1 MAYELLGKNFTPADV
16 EPKVTG
22 RAKYAEDFRVDGM
35 VFCRLL
41 MSPVPHGRVA
51 RIDTSKAEA
60 MPGVVG
66 ILTADEVPSH
76 PMNPIL
82 SNELLFVGQPILAVA
97 AVGETQAMDA
107 IEAIEMDI
115 EPLEFIVDPLESLY
129 PGGPNARGDGNSA
142 TRGMPIRTIK
152 WTARDFAA
160 ESEDSLPVG
169 EEVFEEWSYGDLEA
183 GFTDAALV
191 LDETFVTAANS
202 HHSMEPRTNMAYW
215 DGGRCHLFGS
225 TQSQSFILPELAR
238 LMNVPEEDIR
248 LVAEYCGGG
257 FGSKGHAYPL
267 MAIPALL
274 SRKIDRPV
282 MMRVSRA
289 EEYFLGVARAGFQGR
304 IRLGFRADGRILS
317 ADLRVVQD
325 GGPTDGFFDFRSAA
339 EYVATVLTP
348 VAMRTRGVPVH
359 TNTIPR
365 GPQRGPGQNQ
375 IAAAVEPILDKAA
388 RQLVL
393 DRLDVRKINAPHHDS
408 VVEGRQV
415 PVTSAY
421 LVEALEKGA
430 AAFNWEEKRARSGQR
445 NGSKVRGVAIGQGF
459 HNGSFAG
466 FDGLV
471 RLTPEGRLHIHTGVG
486 NLGTYSHTATSRVAA
501 EVLKCGWGNCVVERG
516 DTNRYLPF
524 NSGQFGSNTS
534 GTQTRTAYAAA
545 VDAVEKLK
553 ALAALDLGG
562 EAGDYDIGDE
572 KVFRRDDPSVAL
584 TYRQAAQR
592 AIEIGG
598 RYDGHE
604 IPDNLN
610 AVTQRAVA
618 GLAGTGL
625 VGVARDQLELG
636 GVVPALAVGFME
648 IDLDIETG
656 SYEILDYVG
665 VVDCGTVIHPQG
677 LATQIKGGA
686 VMGIGLATLERI
698 IYDPQNGL
706 PGNVGLY
713 QAKPPSYLDVPANM
727 QWDAVDQP
735 DFNNPVGVKGIGE
748 PVMGAAASA
757 LVCAISDALG
767 GHYFNRTP
775 IVADMIVNAV
785 SGREQSHRRLQVS
798 TA

>member
-1 MAYELLGKNFTPADV
+1 MAYELLGKDFIPADV

-41 MSPVPHGRVA
+41 MSPVPRGRVT
-51 RIDTSKAEA
+51 RIDAGRAEA

-82 SNELLFVGQPILAVA
+82 SNEPLYVGQPILAVA
-97 AVGETQAMDA
+97 AVDETTAMDA
-107 IEAIEMDI
+107 IEAIDVEI
-115 EPLEFIVDPLESLY
+115 EPLEYVIDPLDSLY
-129 PGGPNARGDGNSA
+129 PGGPNARSDGNSA
-142 TRGMPIRTIK
+142 TRGVPVRTIK
-152 WTARDFAA
+152 WTAANFAD
-160 ESEDSLPVG
+160 EPDDSLPIG
-169 EEVFEEWSYGDLEA
+169 EEVLEEWSYGDLDA
-183 GFTDAALV
+183 GFQDADLV
-191 LDETFVTAANS
+191 LDESFVTAGNS

-215 DGGRCHLFGS
+215 EDGRCHLFAS
-225 TQSQSFILPELAR
+225 SQSQSFILPELAR
-238 LMNVPEEDIR
+238 LMDVPEENIR

-274 SRKIDRPV
+274 SRKIGRPV

-289 EEYFLGVARAGFQGR
+289 DEYFLGIARGGFQGR
-304 IRLGFRADGRILS
+304 IRLGFRADGRILA
-317 ADLRVVQD
+317 ADLRTVQD
-325 GGPTDGFFDFRSAA
+325 GGPTEGFFDFRSAA
-339 EYVATVLTP
+339 EHVAVVLTP

-375 IAAAVEPILDKAA
+375 MAAAVEPILDKAA
-388 RQLVL
+388 QELGV
-393 DRLDVRKINAPHHDS
+393 DRLDIRKINAPRHDS

-421 LVEALEKGA
+421 MVEALDQGA
-430 AAFNWEEKRARSGQR
+430 AAFNWQEKRTRSGQR
-445 NGSKVRGVAIGQGF
+445 DGSKVRGVAIGQGF

-501 EVLKCGWGNCVVERG
+501 EVLKCSWENCVVERG
-516 DTNRYLPF
+516 DTNRHLPF

-534 GTQTRTAYAAA
+534 GTQTRTTYAAA
-545 VDAVEKLK
+545 MDAVEKLK
-553 ALAALDLGG
+553 AIAAMDLGG
-562 EAGDYDIGDE
+562 DSEDYDLGDE
-572 KVFRRDDPSVAL
+572 KVFRRSDPTVAL
-584 TYRQAAQR
+584 TYPAAARR
-592 AIEIGG
+592 AIELGG

-604 IPDNLN
+604 VPENLN
-610 AVTQRAVA
+610 SVTKRAVA
-618 GLAGTGL
+618 GLAGAGL
-625 VGVARDQLELG
+625 VGVARDQLELP
-636 GVVPALAVGFME
+636 GVVPALAVGFIE
-648 IDLDIETG
+648 IELDEETG
-656 SYEILDYVG
+656 KYEILDYVG
-665 VVDCGTVIHPQG
+665 VTDCGTVLHPQG

-686 VMGIGLATLERI
+686 VMGIGFAALERI

-706 PGNVGLY
+706 PGNMGLY
-713 QAKPPSYLDVPANM
+713 QAKPPSYLDVPATM
-727 QWDAVDQP
+727 QWGAVDQP

-757 LVCAISDALG
+757 LICAISDALG

-775 IVADMIVNAV
+775 VVSDMIVNAA

>member
-1 MAYELLGKNFTPADV
+1 MG
-16 EPKVTG
+16 
-22 RAKYAEDFRVDGM
+22 
-35 VFCRLL
+35 
-41 MSPVPHGRVA
+41 
-51 RIDTSKAEA
+51 
-60 MPGVVG
+60 
-66 ILTADEVPSH
+66 
-76 PMNPIL
+76 
-82 SNELLFVGQPILAVA
+82 
-97 AVGETQAMDA
+97 
-107 IEAIEMDI
+107 
-115 EPLEFIVDPLESLY
+115 
-129 PGGPNARGDGNSA
+129 
-142 TRGMPIRTIK
+142 
-152 WTARDFAA
+152 
-160 ESEDSLPVG
+160 
-169 EEVFEEWSYGDLEA
+169 
-183 GFTDAALV
+183 
-191 LDETFVTAANS
+191 
-202 HHSMEPRTNMAYW
+202 
-215 DGGRCHLFGS
+215 
-225 TQSQSFILPELAR
+225 
-238 LMNVPEEDIR
+238 
-248 LVAEYCGGG
+248 
-257 FGSKGHAYPL
+257 
-267 MAIPALL
+267 
-274 SRKIDRPV
+274 
-282 MMRVSRA
+282 
-289 EEYFLGVARAGFQGR
+289 
-304 IRLGFRADGRILS
+304 
-317 ADLRVVQD
+317 
-325 GGPTDGFFDFRSAA
+325 
-339 EYVATVLTP
+339 
-348 VAMRTRGVPVH
+348 
-359 TNTIPR
+359 
-365 GPQRGPGQNQ
+365 
-375 IAAAVEPILDKAA
+375 
-388 RQLVL
+388 L

-408 VVEGRQV
+408 AVEGRQV

-471 RLTPEGRLHIHTGVG
+471 RLTLEGRLHIHTGVG
-486 NLGTYSHTATSRVAA
+486 NLGTYSHTAASRVAA
-501 EVLKCGWGNCVVERG
+501 EVLKCGWENCVVERG

-553 ALAALDLGG
+553 ALAALDLGR

-592 AIEIGG
+592 AIELGG

-610 AVTQRAVA
+610 TVTQRAVA

-636 GVVPALAVGFME
+636 GVVPALAVGFMD

-686 VMGIGLATLERI
+686 VMGIGLAALERI

-706 PGNVGLY
+706 PANVGLY

>member
-1 MAYELLGKNFTPADV
+1 MAYELLGKDFIPADV

-22 RAKYAEDFRVDGM
+22 RAKYAEDFRVEGM

-41 MSPVPHGRVA
+41 MSPVPRGRVT
-51 RIDTSKAEA
+51 RIDTGRAEA

-82 SNELLFVGQPILAVA
+82 SNDPLYVGQPILAVA
-97 AVGETQAMDA
+97 AVDETTAMDA
-107 IEAIEMDI
+107 IEAIDVEI
-115 EPLEFIVDPLESLY
+115 EPLDES
-129 PGGPNARGDGNSA
+129 
-142 TRGMPIRTIK
+142 
-152 WTARDFAA
+152 
-160 ESEDSLPVG
+160 
-169 EEVFEEWSYGDLEA
+169 
-183 GFTDAALV
+183 
-191 LDETFVTAANS
+191 FVTAANS

-215 DGGRCHLFGS
+215 EDGRCHLFAS
-225 TQSQSFILPELAR
+225 SQSQSFILPELAR
-238 LMNVPEEDIR
+238 LMDVPEENFR

-274 SRKIDRPV
+274 SRKIGRPV

-289 EEYFLGVARAGFQGR
+289 DEYFLGTARGGFQGR

-325 GGPTDGFFDFRSAA
+325 GGPTEGFFDFRSAA
-339 EYVATVLTP
+339 EHVAVVLTP

-375 IAAAVEPILDKAA
+375 MAAAAEPILDKAA
-388 RQLVL
+388 LEL
-393 DRLDVRKINAPHHDS
+393 GIDRLEIRRINAPRHDS

-421 LVEALEKGA
+421 MLEALDQGA
-430 AAFNWEEKRARSGQR
+430 AAFNWQEKRTRSGQR
-445 NGSKVRGVAIGQGF
+445 DGSKVRGVAIGQGF

-501 EVLKCGWGNCVVERG
+501 EMLKCSWENCVVERG
-516 DTNRYLPF
+516 DTNRHLPF

-534 GTQTRTAYAAA
+534 GTQTRTTYAAA
-545 VDAVEKLK
+545 MDAVEKLK
-553 ALAALDLGG
+553 AIAAMDLGG
-562 EAGDYDIGDE
+562 DAADYDIGDE
-572 KVFRRDDPSVAL
+572 KVFRRSDPSVAL
-584 TYRQAAQR
+584 TYPAAARR
-592 AIEIGG
+592 AIELGG
-598 RYDGHE
+598 RYDGHAMPE
-604 IPDNLN
+604 NLN
-610 AVTQRAVA
+610 SVTKRAVA

-625 VGVARDQLELG
+625 VGVARDQLELP
-636 GVVPALAVGFME
+636 GVVPALA
-648 IDLDIETG
+648 
-656 SYEILDYVG
+656 
-665 VVDCGTVIHPQG
+665 
-677 LATQIKGGA
+677 
-686 VMGIGLATLERI
+686 
-698 IYDPQNGL
+698 
-706 PGNVGLY
+706 
-713 QAKPPSYLDVPANM
+713 
-727 QWDAVDQP
+727 
-735 DFNNPVGVKGIGE
+735 VGVKGIGE

-757 LVCAISDALG
+757 LICAISDALG
-767 GHYFNRTP
+767 GHYFNRAP
-775 IVADMIVNAV
+775 VVADMIVNAA

>member
-1 MAYELLGKNFTPADV
+1 MAYELLGKDFIPADV

-41 MSPVPHGRVA
+41 MSPVPRGRVT
-51 RIDTSKAEA
+51 RIDAGRAEA

-82 SNELLFVGQPILAVA
+82 SNEPLYVGQPILAVA
-97 AVGETQAMDA
+97 AVDETTAMDA
-107 IEAIEMDI
+107 IEAIDVEI
-115 EPLEFIVDPLESLY
+115 EPLEYVIDPLESLY
-129 PGGPNARGDGNSA
+129 PGGPNARSDGNSA
-142 TRGMPIRTIK
+142 TRGVPVRTIK
-152 WTARDFAA
+152 WTAADFAA
-160 ESEDSLPVG
+160 EPQDSLPIG

-183 GFTDAALV
+183 GFRDADLV
-191 LDETFVTAANS
+191 LDESFVTAANS

-215 DGGRCHLFGS
+215 EGGRCHLFGS

-289 EEYFLGVARAGFQGR
+289 EEYFLGIARAGFQGR
-304 IRLGFRADGRILS
+304 IRLGFRADGRILA

-325 GGPTDGFFDFRSAA
+325 GGPTEGFFDFRAAA

-375 IAAAVEPILDKAA
+375 IAAAVEPILDMAA
-388 RQLVL
+388 RQLNV
-393 DRLDVRKINAPHHDS
+393 DRLDVRKTNAPRHDS

-430 AAFNWEEKRARSGQR
+430 AAFNWAEKRARSGQR
-445 NGSKVRGVAIGQGF
+445 IGSKVRGVAIGQGF

-486 NLGTYSHTATSRVAA
+486 NLGTYSHTGTSRVAA
-501 EVLKCGWGNCVVERG
+501 EVLKCGWENCVVERG
-516 DTNRYLPF
+516 DTNRFLPF

-534 GTQTRTAYAAA
+534 GTQTRTAYVAAM
-545 VDAVEKLK
+545 DAVEKLK
-553 ALAALDLGG
+553 AIAALDLGG
-562 EAGDYDIGDE
+562 EEADYDIGDE

-584 TYRQAAQR
+584 TYPQAAQR
-592 AIEIGG
+592 AIELGG

-604 IPDNLN
+604 VPDNLN
-610 AVTQRAVA
+610 PVTQRAVA

-656 SYEILDYVG
+656 SYEILDYAG

-686 VMGIGLATLERI
+686 VMGIGLAALERI

-727 QWDAVDQP
+727 QWDAVDLP

-748 PVMGAAASA
+748 PVMGAAAAA

>member
-1 MAYELLGKNFTPADV
+1 MAYELLGKDFIPADV

-41 MSPVPHGRVA
+41 MSPVPRGRVT
-51 RIDTSKAEA
+51 RIDAGRAEA

-82 SNELLFVGQPILAVA
+82 SNEPLYVGQPILAVA
-97 AVGETQAMDA
+97 AVDETTAMDA
-107 IEAIEMDI
+107 IEAIDVEI
-115 EPLEFIVDPLESLY
+115 EPLEYVIDPLESLY
-129 PGGPNARGDGNSA
+129 PGGPNARSDGNSA
-142 TRGMPIRTIK
+142 
-152 WTARDFAA
+152 
-160 ESEDSLPVG
+160 
-169 EEVFEEWSYGDLEA
+169 
-183 GFTDAALV
+183 
-191 LDETFVTAANS
+191 
-202 HHSMEPRTNMAYW
+202 
-215 DGGRCHLFGS
+215 
-225 TQSQSFILPELAR
+225 
-238 LMNVPEEDIR
+238 
-248 LVAEYCGGG
+248 
-257 FGSKGHAYPL
+257 
-267 MAIPALL
+267 
-274 SRKIDRPV
+274 
-282 MMRVSRA
+282 
-289 EEYFLGVARAGFQGR
+289 
-304 IRLGFRADGRILS
+304 
-317 ADLRVVQD
+317 
-325 GGPTDGFFDFRSAA
+325 
-339 EYVATVLTP
+339 
-348 VAMRTRGVPVH
+348 TRGVPVH

-375 IAAAVEPILDKAA
+375 MAAGVEPILDKAA
-388 RQLVL
+388 RQLGV
-393 DRLDVRKINAPHHDS
+393 DRLDVRKTNAPRHDS

-430 AAFNWEEKRARSGQR
+430 AAFNWAEKRARSGQR
-445 NGSKVRGVAIGQGF
+445 IGSKVRGVAIGRGF

-486 NLGTYSHTATSRVAA
+486 NLGTYSHTGTSRVAA
-501 EVLKCGWGNCVVERG
+501 EVLKCGWENCVVERG
-516 DTNRYLPF
+516 DTNRFLPF

-534 GTQTRTAYAAA
+534 GTQTRTAYVAAM
-545 VDAVEKLK
+545 DAVEKLK
-553 ALAALDLGG
+553 AIAALDLGG
-562 EAGDYDIGDE
+562 EEADYDIGDE

-584 TYRQAAQR
+584 TYPQAAQR
-592 AIEIGG
+592 AIELGG

-610 AVTQRAVA
+610 PVTQRAVA

-656 SYEILDYVG
+656 SYEIFDYAG

-686 VMGIGLATLERI
+686 VMGIGLAALERI

-727 QWDAVDQP
+727 QWDAVDLP

-748 PVMGAAASA
+748 PVMGAAAAA

>member
-1 MAYELLGKNFTPADV
+1 MAYELLGKDFIPADV

-41 MSPVPHGRVA
+41 MSPVPRGRVT
-51 RIDTSKAEA
+51 RIDAGRAEA

-82 SNELLFVGQPILAVA
+82 SNEPLYVGQPILAVA
-97 AVGETQAMDA
+97 AVDETTAMDA
-107 IEAIEMDI
+107 IEAIDVEI
-115 EPLEFIVDPLESLY
+115 EPLEYVIDPLDSLY
-129 PGGPNARGDGNSA
+129 PGGPNARSDGNSA
-142 TRGMPIRTIK
+142 TRGVPVRTIK
-152 WTARDFAA
+152 WTAANFAD
-160 ESEDSLPVG
+160 EPDDSLPIG
-169 EEVFEEWSYGDLEA
+169 EEVLEEWSYGDLDA
-183 GFTDAALV
+183 GFQDADLV
-191 LDETFVTAANS
+191 LDESFVTAGNS

-215 DGGRCHLFGS
+215 EDGRCHLFAS
-225 TQSQSFILPELAR
+225 SQSQSFILPELAR
-238 LMNVPEEDIR
+238 LMDVPEENIR

-274 SRKIDRPV
+274 SRKIGRPV

-289 EEYFLGVARAGFQGR
+289 DEYFLGIARGGFQ
-304 IRLGFRADGRILS
+304 
-317 ADLRVVQD
+317 
-325 GGPTDGFFDFRSAA
+325 
-339 EYVATVLTP
+339 
-348 VAMRTRGVPVH
+348 
-359 TNTIPR
+359 
-365 GPQRGPGQNQ
+365 
-375 IAAAVEPILDKAA
+375 
-388 RQLVL
+388 
-393 DRLDVRKINAPHHDS
+393 
-408 VVEGRQV
+408 GRQV

-421 LVEALEKGA
+421 MVEALDQGA
-430 AAFNWEEKRARSGQR
+430 AAFNWQEKRTRSGQR
-445 NGSKVRGVAIGQGF
+445 DGSKVRGVAIGQGF

-501 EVLKCGWGNCVVERG
+501 EVLKCSWENCVVERG
-516 DTNRYLPF
+516 DTNRHLPF

-534 GTQTRTAYAAA
+534 GTQTRTTYAAA
-545 VDAVEKLK
+545 MDAVEKLK
-553 ALAALDLGG
+553 AIAAMDLGG
-562 EAGDYDIGDE
+562 DAEDYDLGDE
-572 KVFRRDDPSVAL
+572 KVFRRSDPTVAL
-584 TYRQAAQR
+584 TYPAAARR
-592 AIEIGG
+592 AIELGG

-604 IPDNLN
+604 VPENLN
-610 AVTQRAVA
+610 SVTKRAVA
-618 GLAGTGL
+618 GLAGAGL
-625 VGVARDQLELG
+625 VGVARDQLELP
-636 GVVPALAVGFME
+636 GVVPALAVGFIE
-648 IDLDIETG
+648 IELDEETG
-656 SYEILDYVG
+656 KYEILDYVG
-665 VVDCGTVIHPQG
+665 VTDCGTVLHPQG

-686 VMGIGLATLERI
+686 VMGIGFAVLERI

-706 PGNVGLY
+706 PGNMGLY
-713 QAKPPSYLDVPANM
+713 QAKPPSYLDVPATM
-727 QWDAVDQP
+727 QWGAVDQP

-757 LVCAISDALG
+757 LICAISDALG

-775 IVADMIVNAV
+775 VVSDMIVNAA